1 MMTPHKSGNPLT
13 RREALRRVGNGFGML
28 AFASA
33 VNQSI
38 ARAGVSTADGGVM
51 VGKLDYPQKV
61 KRVIFL
67 FMNGGCST
75 LDSFDPKPMLDKYDG
90 QPMPGGGIKTER
102 RTGEL
107 MKSPFTFKKY
117 GQCGMDISE
126 LWPHLGE
133 VADDICWVRSV
144 YTEIPNHEPSC
155 LMINTGANQ
164 AGRPSM
170 GAWITYGLGTDN
182 QNLPG
187 FVVLCP
193 SLPTTVGSPLWSNGF
208 LPAVNQGTFIANQV
222 QNQNQNGDGED
233 GDNMDAAADQARD
246 KSERKADAKA
256 EDKDKDKADKGVM
269 LKDKDKEAKDGKM
282 AGKDAKADA
291 KADAKDAKDKP
302 KKVTIE
308 KNFDPKTMVSYV
320 NNPKFSLTE
329 QRRELDL
336 LNKIEGIDEER
347 VGSDQQVEAV
357 VKSMETAYRMQTE
370 APEVFDVRKESQA
383 TLDMYGPGAVAR
395 GALMAVRLAEKGV
408 RVTQVYYSSG
418 DPWDAHADIMA
429 HKTNAKNSDQAFAAV
444 IKDLK
449 QRGLWN
455 DTLVVCGSEFGR
467 TPLREV
473 GGGGGA
479 GVKRGRDHNPF
490 GYTMWLAGGAVK
502 GGTIYG
508 ATDDFAFKA
517 VEKPVHVHD
526 IHATILYLLGI
537 DHKKLTYKYSGRDF
551 RLTDVA
557 GNVLHD
563 LIA

>member
-1 MMTPHKSGNPLT
+1 MFNHKSGNPPT
-13 RREALRRVGNGFGML
+13 RREALRRVGNGFGLM
-28 AFASA
+28 AFAGML
-33 VNQSI
+33 NQSLM
-38 ARAGVSTADGGVM
+38 RAGVSTADGILT
-51 VGKLDYPQKV
+51 GKLDYPQRV

-75 LDSFDPKPMLDKYDG
+75 IDSFDPKPALEKYDG
-90 QPMPGGGIKTER
+90 QPLPGGEIKTER

-107 MKSPFTFKKY
+107 MKSPFKFQKY

-155 LMINTGANQ
+155 LMMNTGANQ

-170 GAWITYGLGTDN
+170 GAWITYGLGTEN

-187 FVVLCP
+187 YVVLCP
-193 SLPTTVGSPLWSNGF
+193 DIPTTVGPPLWSNGF
-208 LPAVNQGTFIANQV
+208 LPAINQGTYISNRV
-222 QNQNQNGDGED
+222 QAAQADG
-233 GDNMDAAADQARD
+233 MDEMPEEPAAA
-246 KSERKADAKA
+246 EPM
-256 EDKDKDKADKGVM
+256 EKDKDG
-269 LKDKDKEAKDGKM
+269 KE
-282 AGKDAKADA
+282 
-291 KADAKDAKDKP
+291 KP

-308 KNFDPKTMVSYV
+308 KGFDPKKLVSYV

-329 QRRELDL
+329 QRREMDL
-336 LNKIEGIDEER
+336 LQKIENIRQEDTGTDA
-347 VGSDQQVEAV
+347 QVEAV
-357 VKSMETAYRMQTE
+357 IKSMEIAYRMQTE
-370 APEVFDVRKESQA
+370 APDVFDVRKESQSV
-383 TLDMYGPGAVAR
+383 LDLYGPGPVAR
-395 GALMAVRLAEKGV
+395 GALTAVRLAEKGV
-408 RVTQVYYSSG
+408 RMVQVYYSKG
-418 DPWDAHADIMA
+418 DPWDAHADILA

-449 QRGLWN
+449 TRGLWK

-467 TPLREV
+467 TPVREV
-473 GGGGGA
+473 GGGGNG
-479 GVKRGRDHNPF
+479 GIKRGRDHNPF
-490 GYTMWLAGGAVK
+490 GFTMWLAGGAVK

-508 ATDDFAFKA
+508 ATDEFGFKA

-526 IHATILYLLGI
+526 IHATVLYLLGI
-537 DHKKLTYKYSGRDF
+537 DHKKLTYRYSGRDF

-563 LIA
+563 LVA

>member
-1 MMTPHKSGNPLT
+1 MFDHKEGNPLT
-13 RREALRRVGNGFGML
+13 RREALRRVGNGFGMM

-33 VNQSI
+33 VSQSLVK
-38 ARAGVSTADGGVM
+38 AGVSTPDGSVM
-51 VGKLDYPQKV
+51 VGKLDYPQRV

-75 LDSFDPKPMLDKYDG
+75 LDSFDPKPALEKYDG
-90 QPMPGGGIKTER
+90 QPLPGGGIKTER

-107 MKSPFTFKKY
+107 MKSPFKFQKY
-117 GQCGMDISE
+117 GKCGMDISE

-133 VADDICWVRSV
+133 VADDICWIRSV

-155 LMINTGANQ
+155 LMMNTGANQ
-164 AGRPSM
+164 AGRPSV
-170 GAWITYGLGTDN
+170 GAWLTYGLGTDN

-193 SLPTTVGSPLWSNGF
+193 DVPTTVGPPLWSNGF
-208 LPAVNQGTFIANQV
+208 LPAIHQGTFIANKV
-222 QNQNQNGDGED
+222 QTGNGNGDGED
-233 GDNMDAAADQARD
+233 DMADETADAAPM
-246 KSERKADAKA
+246 E
-256 EDKDKDKADKGVM
+256 KDKDG
-269 LKDKDKEAKDGKM
+269 KE
-282 AGKDAKADA
+282 
-291 KADAKDAKDKP
+291 KP
-302 KKVTIE
+302 KKVVIE
-308 KNFDPKTMVSYV
+308 KGFDPKKLVNYV
-320 NNPKFSLTE
+320 NNPKFDLVQ
-329 QRRELDL
+329 QRREMDMLQQ
-336 LNKIEGIDEER
+336 IEKMRTEAQGD
-347 VGSDQQVEAV
+347 DQQIDAV

-370 APEVFDVRKESQA
+370 APEVFDVRKEKQEI
-383 TLDMYGPGAVAR
+383 LDLYGPGPVAR

-408 RVTQVYYSSG
+408 RMTQVYYSKG

-429 HKTNAKNSDQAFAAV
+429 HKVNAKNSDQAFAAV

-449 QRGLWN
+449 QRGLWK

-467 TPLREV
+467 TPVREV

-490 GYTMWLAGGAVK
+490 GFTMWLSGGAVK

-508 ATDDFAFKA
+508 ATDEFGFRA

-537 DHKKLTYKYSGRDF
+537 DHTKLTYRYSGRDF
-551 RLTDVA
+551 RLTDVG

-563 LIA
+563 VVA